1 MGFILESFDMKTIAT
16 LVGCAIG
23 DALGNPFE
31 MKPASSLAL
40 KEWDGLFKEGGTF
53 WWGQPGQYTD
63 DTLMSMALAASLLE
77 KNGYLPEDAAKK
89 YLAWMESG
97 NTRGIGGTTAA
108 ALTNVKLGAD
118 WTESG
123 LTHNADG
130 TPTGGNGTAMRA
142 SPIGLFYRHDLN
154 KLLEVAMT
162 DASITHNSLEPKMGS
177 IAVALGTALLANGT
191 HDPTTVLEEV
201 TNVLTDSVVKNKLQA
216 ALFHLEEGT
225 DPMEA
230 LADIGTEGYV
240 PATVGAAF
248 YCFAST
254 YNFRDAVER
263 AVRAG
268 GDTDTTAAIV
278 GALAGTYYGLEGIPD
293 EYKNNVENFELL
305 HALDEELFNGVKDE
319 EL

>member
-1 MGFILESFDMKTIAT
+1 MIKIAT

-31 MKPASSLAL
+31 MKPASSPMFETWAG
-40 KEWDGLFKEGGTF
+40 DFIEGGTF

-63 DTLMSMALAASLLE
+63 DTLMSLALSASLLE
-77 KNGYLPEDAAKK
+77 KNGYDPEDAAKK

-97 NTRGIGGTTAA
+97 NTRGIGGTTAT
-108 ALTNVKLGAD
+108 ALHRVKNGVV

-123 LTHNADG
+123 LTHNPDG

-142 SPIGLFYRHDLN
+142 SPIGIFYRHDLT

-177 IAVALGTALLANGT
+177 IAVALGTALLANRT
-191 HDPTTVLEEV
+191 HDPETVLDEV
-201 TNVLTDSVVKNKLQA
+201 TSVLSDSYVKARLQLA
-216 ALFHLEEGT
+216 QHHMLEGT
-225 DPMEA
+225 DPKVA
-230 LADIGTEGYV
+230 LVEIGTEGYV

-248 YCFAST
+248 YCLART
-254 YNFRDAVER
+254 YDFRGAVEM

-278 GALAGTYYGLEGIPD
+278 GALAGSFYGLESIP
-293 EYKNNVENFELL
+293 EEFRYRVENYDLL
-305 HALDEELFNGVKDE
+305 RALDEELVSAGE
-319 EL
+319 